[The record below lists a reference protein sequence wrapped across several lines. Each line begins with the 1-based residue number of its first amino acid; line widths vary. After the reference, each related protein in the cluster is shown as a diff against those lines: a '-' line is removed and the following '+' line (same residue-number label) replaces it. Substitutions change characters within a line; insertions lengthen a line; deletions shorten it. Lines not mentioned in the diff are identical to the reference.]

1 MPKFGIVLKGFTMK
15 NKIDLRDKIFN
26 GIKQSIEKMIED
38 RAKNNDSIVV
48 SKDGKIIRIPARE
61 ILRNN

>member
-1 MPKFGIVLKGFTMK
+1 MK